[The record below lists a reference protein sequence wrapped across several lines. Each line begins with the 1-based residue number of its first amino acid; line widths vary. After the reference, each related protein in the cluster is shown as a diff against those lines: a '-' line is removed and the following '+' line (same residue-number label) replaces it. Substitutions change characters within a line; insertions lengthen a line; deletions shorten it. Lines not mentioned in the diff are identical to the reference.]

1 MVDHKKAMAFW
12 EQTFG
17 KATQARDRKGR
28 LMHKGAYGQSGSKFG
43 WNIHHKKPKSQGGTD
58 ALDNLEIVHIKTH
71 DEINGR

>member
-1 MVDHKKAMAFW
+1 MY
-12 EQTFG
+12 
-17 KATQARDRKGR
+17 
-28 LMHKGAYGQSGSKFG
+28 KGAYGQSGSKFG